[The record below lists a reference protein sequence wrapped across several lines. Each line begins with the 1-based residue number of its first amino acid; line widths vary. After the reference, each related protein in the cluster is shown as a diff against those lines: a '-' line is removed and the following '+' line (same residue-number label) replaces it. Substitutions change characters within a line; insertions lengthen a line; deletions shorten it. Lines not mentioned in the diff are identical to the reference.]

1 MASAYRPRHQTKC
14 KYNSTTNNYI
24 KLHFMPKQLKHI
36 IPTPPTT
43 THTTKSTPNKY
54 QKSNKKKPK
63 KLSYKITRPLLQ
75 YRYPPKNKPHHTF
88 KPHLNYKLHPKQRSY
103 SKLNLPRTSKQLN
116 SIIHIPNSVKYSKP
130 IQHLR
135 YLLRHGSH
143 QIHNPPYKLGAYPNP
158 KTCQQNKL
166 HPKHKPRLKPILYPQ
181 SKPNSYSKYKQLPT
195 NNVASAYRPR
205 HKKNRKT
212 HLTNW
217 TPTLMTNQVP
227 KHYTNLYTLLKQHKN
242 IILILHHSPSTT
254 KLTPLKNL
262 NPNKTKPNTINIY
275 RYSPIIAST
284 SRIELIKIPNY
295 TIDYLKHNP
304 ITQCN
309 TNPNFTDHPNVKI
322 QWPLSQHKYFTSK
335 KLYPKVNTHPKYR
348 LHHQHKNQPKP
359 KTTPL
364 ANQLKIITPPP
375 PQHIYTTQKL
385 PRSHLKYFPHPR
397 YSSQLKH
404 DLHPRNKLHP
414 NYKVH
419 LKHILHPKIKLY
431 PNHKRLQPHSKY
443 ISHPKHRLHPRH
455 NSHQKN
461 KLHPKN
467 KATSTHQPH
476 LSINIKTHLKNK
488 CSKNKPYPR
497 PTGLATQIRTNTTS

>member
-1 MASAYRPRHQTKC
+1 MIYKHNTHPLHPNTYKIQYTYHIIKPKYNTYIQNKKPKKYNRITHNDYHRITPNYHPHYKKYPKNKMASAYRPRHQTKS

-36 IPTPPTT
+36 IPTPPTN

-88 KPHLNYKLHPKQRSY
+88 KSHLNYKLHPKQRSY
-103 SKLNLPRTSKQLN
+103 SKLNPPRTSKQFN
-116 SIIHIPNSVKYSKP
+116 SIIHTPNSVKYSKP

-135 YLLRHGSH
+135 NLLRHGSH

-181 SKPNSYSKYKQLPT
+181 SKRNSYSKYKQPPT

-254 KLTPLKNL
+254 KLTPYKNL

-295 TIDYLKHNP
+295 TIDYPKYNP
-304 ITQCN
+304 ITHCIMH
-309 TNPNFTDHPNVKI
+309 PNFTDYPNVKI
-322 QWPLSQHKYFTSK
+322 QWPLPQHKYFTSK
-335 KLYPKVNTHPKYR
+335 KLYPKVKTHPKYR

-359 KTTPL
+359 RTTPFT
-364 ANQLKIITPPP
+364 NQLKNITPPP

-385 PRSHLKYFPHPR
+385 PRSHLKYSPHPR
-397 YSSQLKH
+397 Y
-404 DLHPRNKLHP
+404 N
-414 NYKVH
+414 
-419 LKHILHPKIKLY
+419 
-431 PNHKRLQPHSKY
+431 
-443 ISHPKHRLHPRH
+443 
-455 NSHQKN
+455 
-461 KLHPKN
+461 
-467 KATSTHQPH
+467 
-476 LSINIKTHLKNK
+476 
-488 CSKNKPYPR
+488 
-497 PTGLATQIRTNTTS
+497 